1 MQITTKTINEGGSNP
16 QEVKFVDITP
26 TPLKR
31 EVRADTYLTQLKKE
45 QLVLQAKL
53 TKLTSDIKS
62 LEDAGIKEVVSTII
76 K

>member
-62 LEDAGIKEVVSTII
+62 LEDEGIKEVVSTII

>member
-1 MQITTKTINEGGSNP
+1 LQITTKTINEGGSNP